1 VIAAIDASFLL
12 GGLVALVMVA
22 GFILAVLVGLS
33 VVLGLWKLRHRVGP
47 NAARSLDERVGQERF
62 ARFLGPE
69 APRGP
74 TDQLR
79 ARNS

>member
-12 GGLVALVMVA
+12 GGLLALVMVA

-33 VVLGLWKLRHRVGP
+33 VVLGLWKLRRRGGP

>member
-1 VIAAIDASFLL
+1 MIAAFDTSFLL
-12 GGLVALVMVA
+12 GGLVALFVVA
-22 GFILAVLVGLS
+22 GFILVVLIGLS
-33 VVLGLWKLRHRVGP
+33 VVLGLWKLRHRTGP
-47 NAARSLDERVGQERF
+47 NAARSLDERVGEERF
-62 ARFLGPE
+62 ARFLGPD

>member
-1 VIAAIDASFLL
+1 MIAAIDASFLL